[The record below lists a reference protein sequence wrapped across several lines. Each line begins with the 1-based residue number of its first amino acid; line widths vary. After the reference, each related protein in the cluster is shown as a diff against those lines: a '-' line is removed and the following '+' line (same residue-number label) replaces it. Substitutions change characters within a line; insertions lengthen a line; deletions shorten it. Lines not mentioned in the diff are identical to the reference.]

1 MNIIFFIVCTK
12 ESAFFSCD
20 KSLNLFKIR
29 AVIQSALN
37 KLRKE
42 VKKLE
47 PYVYI
52 LNHGKFGEEL
62 IKSAELITGK
72 VDRIKAFSLLPGM
85 SIEEFYANVQSN
97 IEQDSPKIILCD
109 IYGGTPSNVAMML
122 SRKFGFDILCG
133 INLAML
139 IELVLS
145 RANGNDIDEVI
156 SKAREAASQS
166 IYQPEKIKEG
176 E

>member
-1 MNIIFFIVCTK
+1 M
-12 ESAFFSCD
+12 
-20 KSLNLFKIR
+20 
-29 AVIQSALN
+29 
-37 KLRKE
+37 
-42 VKKLE
+42 E

-72 VDRIKAFSLLPGM
+72 IERIKAFSLLPGM
-85 SIEEFYANVQSN
+85 SIEEFYDNVQTT
-97 IEQDSPKIILCD
+97 IEEDSPSIVLCD

-122 SRKFGFDILCG
+122 SVKYGFRIICG

-139 IELVLS
+139 IELVIS
-145 RANGNDIDEVI
+145 RANGKDVDELI
-156 SKAREAASQS
+156 NKTFNAAKESV
-166 IYQPEKIKEG
+166 YLPKEIKEG

>member
-1 MNIIFFIVCTK
+1 M
-12 ESAFFSCD
+12 
-20 KSLNLFKIR
+20 
-29 AVIQSALN
+29 
-37 KLRKE
+37 
-42 VKKLE
+42 E

-72 VDRIKAFSLLPGM
+72 IERIKAFSLLPGM
-85 SIEEFYANVQSN
+85 SIEEFYDHVQST
-97 IEQDSPKIILCD
+97 IEEDAPSIVLCD

-122 SRKFGFDILCG
+122 SAKYGFKIVCG

-139 IELVLS
+139 IELVIS
-145 RANGNDIDEVI
+145 RANEKDVDELID
-156 SKAREAASQS
+156 KAFNSAKES
-166 IYQPEKIKEG
+166 ICLPKEIREG

>member
-1 MNIIFFIVCTK
+1 M
-12 ESAFFSCD
+12 
-20 KSLNLFKIR
+20 
-29 AVIQSALN
+29 
-37 KLRKE
+37 
-42 VKKLE
+42 E

-72 VDRIKAFSLLPGM
+72 IERIKAFSLLPGM
-85 SIEEFYANVQSN
+85 SIEEFYDNVQTT
-97 IEQDSPKIILCD
+97 IEEDSPSIVLCD

-122 SRKFGFDILCG
+122 SVKYDFRIICG

-139 IELVLS
+139 IELVIS
-145 RANGNDIDEVI
+145 RANGKDVDELINKTFNATKESV
-156 SKAREAASQS
+156 
-166 IYQPEKIKEG
+166 YLPEEIKEG